1 MKRVAS
7 LIPLTLMAGC
17 VAGPDYRVPSDAI
30 ARRADVA
37 APFLGQNDAGTTR
50 QDLPAHWWRLY
61 DEPRLDSYVAEALA
75 ANADLRVAEANLRR
89 ASAVVEEAEAR
100 RTVGTAVSSQA
111 LGARAHGPD
120 AALPGT
126 FSYALGFDAV
136 YSPDLA
142 GSVRRGIEAASA
154 QAEAAVAARDQVR
167 VVVAAGVTRSYAR
180 ICAANMSLAAAR
192 RVAAIQHATLDVA
205 ERLARGGRGTRL
217 DVDRARAAAHSADA
231 AVPDLLAER
240 RAALFELAALMGR
253 PPADYPRGAE
263 TCSTIPTISRA
274 IPVGD
279 GAMLLRRRPDIRRA
293 ERSLAAAT
301 ASIGVAEAELYPRVS
316 FGASAG
322 TAAPTGRLLAP
333 SSFGFSLGPLLSWS
347 FPNRQ
352 VVRAR
357 IAQAGADADAEL
369 ARFDGTVLLA
379 LQQTETALS
388 SYARARD
395 RLETLQNAA
404 DASARASADAQKL
417 QRFGRTPFIDVLTA
431 QAAYAQAQA
440 SLSAARAALVD
451 RQIDLFLA
459 LGGGWE

>member
-1 MKRVAS
+1 MKRAVS
-7 LIPLTLMAGC
+7 LLPAVLLAGC
-17 VAGPDYRVPSDAI
+17 VAGPDYQVPSEAI
-30 ARRADVA
+30 AQRSDVA
-37 APFLGQNDAGTTR
+37 APFLGQSDAGATR
-50 QDLPAHWWRLY
+50 QDLPPHWWRLY
-61 DEPRLDSYVAEALA
+61 ENPRLDSYVEEALS
-75 ANADLRVAEANLRR
+75 ANTDLRVAEANLRR
-89 ASAVVEEAEAR
+89 ASAVVQEAEAD
-100 RTVGTAVSSQA
+100 RTVSTTVSGQG
-111 LGARAHGPD
+111 LGARARGPD

-126 FSYALGFDAV
+126 FSYALGFDAA

-167 VVVAAGVTRSYAR
+167 VVVAAGVTRDYAR

-192 RVAAIQHATLDVA
+192 RVAAIQHETLGVA
-205 ERLARGGRGTRL
+205 ERLARGGRGTRF

-253 PPADYPRGAE
+253 PPAEYPKEAE
-263 TCSTIPTISRA
+263 TCSTIPTFSRA

-279 GAMLLRRRPDIRRA
+279 GAMLLRRRPDIRVA

-301 ASIGVAEAELYPRVS
+301 ASIGVAEAELYPKVS

-322 TAAPTGRLLAP
+322 TAASTGHLLAP

-352 VVRAR
+352 IVRAR
-357 IAQAGADADAEL
+357 ITQAGADADAEL
-369 ARFDGTVLLA
+369 ARFDGTVLVA

-395 RLETLQNAA
+395 RLETLQRAA

-417 QRFGRTPFIDVLTA
+417 QRFGRTPFLDVLTA
-431 QAAYAQAQA
+431 QAAYAEVQT

>member
-1 MKRVAS
+1 MKRALS
-7 LIPLTLMAGC
+7 LIPIVLMAGC
-17 VAGPDYRVPSDAI
+17 VAGPNYRVPKDAMVQRPDI
-30 ARRADVA
+30 AE
-37 APFLGQNDAGTTR
+37 PFLGQKDAGVT
-50 QDLPAHWWRLY
+50 QQELPPHWWRLY
-61 DEPRLDSYVAEALA
+61 ENPRLDSYVEEALS
-75 ANADLRVAEANLRR
+75 ANTDLRVAEANLRR
-89 ASAVVEEAEAR
+89 ASAVVKEAEAG
-100 RTVGTAVSSQA
+100 RTISATVSGQA
-111 LGARAHGPD
+111 LGARPHGPD
-120 AALPGT
+120 GALPGT
-126 FSYALGFDAV
+126 FSYALGFDAA

-142 GSVRRGIEAASA
+142 GSLRRGIEAASV

-192 RVAAIQHATLDVA
+192 RVAEIQHATLDVA
-205 ERLARGGRGTRL
+205 ERLARGGRGTRF
-217 DVDRARAAAHSADA
+217 DMDRARAAAYSADA

-253 PPADYPRGAE
+253 PPADYPREAE
-263 TCSTIPTISRA
+263 TCSIIPTVSRA
-274 IPVGD
+274 IPSGD
-279 GAMLLRRRPDIRRA
+279 GAMLLRRRPDIRVA
-293 ERSLAAAT
+293 ERSLAAAI
-301 ASIGVAEAELYPRVS
+301 ASIGVAEAELYPSVS
-316 FGASAG
+316 FGASGG
-322 TAAPTGRLLAP
+322 TAASTGHLLAP

-352 VVRAR
+352 LVRAR

-395 RLETLQNAA
+395 RFKDLQSAA
-404 DASARASADAQKL
+404 EAAGKASADAEKL
-417 QRFGRTPFIDVLTA
+417 QRFGRVPFLDLLTA
-431 QAAYAQAQA
+431 QAAYAEAQT
-440 SLSAARAALVD
+440 SQSAARTVLVD

>member
-1 MKRVAS
+1 MKRALS
-7 LIPLTLMAGC
+7 LLPAVLLAGC
-17 VAGPDYRVPSDAI
+17 VAVPDYQVPSEAI
-30 ARRADVA
+30 AQRSEVA
-37 APFLGQNDAGTTR
+37 APFLGQSDAGATR
-50 QDLPAHWWRLY
+50 QDLPPHWWRLY
-61 DEPRLDSYVAEALA
+61 DNPRLDSYVEEALS
-75 ANADLRVAEANLRR
+75 ANTNLRVVEANLRR
-89 ASAVVEEAEAR
+89 ASAVVQEAEVG
-100 RTVGTAVSSQA
+100 RTVSTTVSGQG
-111 LGARAHGPD
+111 LGARARGPD

-126 FSYALGFDAV
+126 FSYALGFDAA
-136 YSPDLA
+136 YLPDLA

-167 VVVAAGVTRSYAR
+167 VVVAAGVMRSYAR
-180 ICAANMSLAAAR
+180 ICAENVSLAAAR
-192 RVAAIQHATLDVA
+192 RVAAIQRETLGVA
-205 ERLARGGRGTRL
+205 ERLARGGRGTRF

-231 AVPDLLAER
+231 AVPDLVAER

-253 PPADYPRGAE
+253 PPAEYPKEAE
-263 TCSTIPTISRA
+263 TCSTIPTVSRA

-279 GAMLLRRRPDIRRA
+279 GAMLLRRRPDIRVA

-322 TAAPTGRLLAP
+322 TAAPTGHLLAP

-369 ARFDGTVLLA
+369 ARFDGTVLVA

-395 RLETLQNAA
+395 RLETLQKAT
-404 DASARASADAQKL
+404 DASARATADAQKL
-417 QRFGRTPFIDVLTA
+417 QRFGRTPFLDVLTT
-431 QAAYAQAQA
+431 QAAHAEAQT
-440 SLSAARAALVD
+440 SLSAARATLVD